1 MPGKEYRFNP
11 ETLTYEEVREPLR
24 LRIYRLLRKGLVV
37 IITVCIV
44 NLLFSFVFHT
54 PKMDRIARE
63 NEELLLRYALLDDRI
78 REDAERLDAMHQRDI
93 SVYRPLFG
101 ADSLDITGIYVPYP
115 DSVYAY
121 LDAYPYGDRI
131 KASWQ
136 RLDRVTRR
144 TYLQSR
150 SLDELQ
156 LLATDKEHM
165 ATAIPAIWPIDKR
178 DLRNSIGAYGGR
190 MHPIYKRY
198 IKHDGIDLPA
208 KIGDPV
214 YATGN
219 GVVQSTDIGFRNR
232 GYGRQILIDHGFGY
246 KTRYAHLS
254 QIDVEPG
261 QHVTPYFLYT

>member
-115 DSVYAY
+115 DSVYAF

-131 KASWQ
+131 
-136 RLDRVTRR
+136 
-144 TYLQSR
+144 
-150 SLDELQ
+150 
-156 LLATDKEHM
+156 
-165 ATAIPAIWPIDKR
+165 
-178 DLRNSIGAYGGR
+178 
-190 MHPIYKRY
+190 
-198 IKHDGIDLPA
+198 
-208 KIGDPV
+208 
-214 YATGN
+214 
-219 GVVQSTDIGFRNR
+219 
-232 GYGRQILIDHGFGY
+232 
-246 KTRYAHLS
+246 
-254 QIDVEPG
+254 
-261 QHVTPYFLYT
+261 

>member
-1 MPGKEYRFNP
+1 M
-11 ETLTYEEVREPLR
+11 
-24 LRIYRLLRKGLVV
+24 
-37 IITVCIV
+37 
-44 NLLFSFVFHT
+44 
-54 PKMDRIARE
+54 
-63 NEELLLRYALLDDRI
+63 
-78 REDAERLDAMHQRDI
+78 
-93 SVYRPLFG
+93 
-101 ADSLDITGIYVPYP
+101 
-115 DSVYAY
+115 
-121 LDAYPYGDRI
+121 
-131 KASWQ
+131 
-136 RLDRVTRR
+136 TRR

-261 QHVTPYFLYT
+261 QHVTRGEQIGRVGNTGASTGPHLHYEVIYMGHTVDPINYFRRDMDDEEFERIIRAARETTYEIFE

>member
-1 MPGKEYRFNP
+1 
-11 ETLTYEEVREPLR
+11 VREPLR

-165 ATAIPAIWPIDKR
+165 ATAIPAIWP
-178 DLRNSIGAYGGR
+178 
-190 MHPIYKRY
+190 
-198 IKHDGIDLPA
+198 
-208 KIGDPV
+208 
-214 YATGN
+214 
-219 GVVQSTDIGFRNR
+219 GFRNR

-261 QHVTPYFLYT
+261 QHVTRGEQIGRVGNTGASTGPHLHYEVIYMGHTVDPINYFRRDMDDEEFERIIRAARETTYEIFE